1 MIRVPLLALTKK
13 GFAERFIEKMTDDR
27 FSACLLPMYWT
38 SPLTLLVGLILTAGS
53 VSTAEEKDAA
63 KPKQKEP
70 VQKESVSRDGSVT
83 IAGAQVD
90 YTVTTGE
97 LQLKNDKGED
107 QATIFHVSYVKKG
120 VKDVSSRPVLFAF
133 NGGPGSSA
141 VWLHLGAL
149 GPKIIP
155 TSADGTK
162 ALAPPITVVENP
174 QSILDVAD
182 LVFVDP
188 VATGLSRPESKDK
201 SKQFFGVQ
209 GDLDS
214 MSDFIRRWITQ
225 HKRWSSPKFVL
236 GESYGSLR
244 AAGLS
249 DKLQQRYGMHL
260 NGVILLSGL
269 LDYRTLMASQGND
282 LSYAVFLPSLA
293 ATAHFH
299 GKIKGDRDAIVKDAR
314 EFAAT
319 TYRTALYRGHT
330 IDDATKQKIATKL
343 SELTSLDPQW
353 IIDNHLRISSTKFRK
368 QLLKSE
374 GKVLGRFDARV
385 AWDAIDTASDYPN
398 YDPSYSVVHGP
409 ISTAMLDYLGRDL
422 GWKDERVYEIL
433 TGKVHPWNWNAN
445 NSYVNLSGS
454 IANAL
459 KHNPKLRILV
469 QCGHTDLAT
478 AAGGILYSIDHLML
492 PKAQRSNIKT
502 AWYDAGHMFYL
513 NQPDLEKMRKDLVS
527 FITEK

>member
-1 MIRVPLLALTKK
+1 MH
-13 GFAERFIEKMTDDR
+13 
-27 FSACLLPMYWT
+27 WT
-38 SPLTLLVGLILTAGS
+38 SPLTLLIGLLLSAGNLNS
-53 VSTAEEKDAA
+53 EEKKDTP
-63 KPKQKEP
+63 KPEQKEP
-70 VQKESVSRDGSVT
+70 VSRDGSVT
-83 IAGAQVD
+83 IAGEKID
-90 YTVTTGE
+90 YKVTTGE
-97 LQLKNDKGED
+97 LNLKNDKGED
-107 QATIFHVSYVKKG
+107 QASIFHVSYIKKG
-120 VKDVSSRPVLFAF
+120 VRDFSTRPVLFAF

-141 VWLHLGAL
+141 VWLHIGAL

-155 TSADGTK
+155 TSADGTQ

-174 QSILDVAD
+174 QSILDVTD

-201 SKQFFGVQ
+201 SKQFFGVNA
-209 GDLDS
+209 DIDS
-214 MSDFIRRWITQ
+214 MSDFIRRWVTE

-269 LDYRTLMASQGND
+269 LDYRTLMPSHGND
-282 LSYAVFLPSLA
+282 LSHSIFLPSLA

-299 GKIKGDRDAIVKDAR
+299 GKIKGDREAIVKEAQ

-319 TYRTALYRGHT
+319 TYRSALYRGHT
-330 IDDATKQKIATKL
+330 LDDVTKQKIAAKL
-343 SELTSLDPQW
+343 SEFTSLDPQW
-353 IIDNHLRISSTKFRK
+353 IIDNHLRISPTKFRK
-368 QLLKSE
+368 QLLKAE

-385 AWDAIDTASDYPN
+385 AWDAINSGSDYPD
-398 YDPSYSVVHGP
+398 YDPSYSAVHGP

-433 TGKVHPWNWNAN
+433 TGKVLPWNWNAN

-459 KHNPKLRILV
+459 KHNPKLRVLV
-469 QCGHTDLAT
+469 QCGYTDLAT
-478 AAGGILYSIDHLML
+478 PASGILYSIDHLTL
-492 PKAQRSNIKT
+492 PDAQRANIKT

-513 NQPDLEKMRKDLVS
+513 NQADLEKMRQDLVS
-527 FITEK
+527 FITEE